1 MPTYQYKAVDATG
14 KELSNTIDAGSPQ
27 EAGKKIREKGL
38 FPMQGSIKE
47 KKQKGRGK
55 DKGDA
60 KAKKKGKG
68 IVLDLPVG
76 KVGLKKL
83 TLFTRQLSTL
93 QDAGLPLLRSL
104 QILESQQKGGASSGS
119 SRA

>member
-47 KKQKGRGK
+47 KKQT
-55 DKGDA
+55 
-60 KAKKKGKG
+60 
-68 IVLDLPVG
+68 I
-76 KVGLKKL
+76 
-83 TLFTRQLSTL
+83 
-93 QDAGLPLLRSL
+93 
-104 QILESQQKGGASSGS
+104 
-119 SRA
+119 